1 MNTLL
6 TLPVILPVLT
16 ATLCLFAWNSPKA
29 QCRIGVAGM
38 VALFFATAWLLVKVA
53 GEGVLAVQ
61 LGGWSA
67 PYGISFVAD
76 LFSAIM
82 VCVSAFV
89 GLCVAIFSL
98 ATVDRQRV
106 RKGYYLFVH
115 FMMMGVCGSFLT
127 GDLFNLF
134 VWFEVML
141 ISSFVLMALGGER
154 DQMEG
159 AVKYVA
165 LNLLSSVFF
174 LCAIGILYGNF
185 GTLNMADLALKAHSG
200 IDHSLMNLTSILFL
214 VAFGVKAGLF
224 PLFFWL
230 PASYHTPPVAVSAI
244 FAGLLTKVGVYALIR
259 VFTLIFDASDPFMNP
274 LLIWIAGF
282 TMVTGVLG
290 AVVQFNVRRLLS
302 FHIISQI
309 GYAVVG
315 LAVMTQWALAGAIY
329 FLVHNIFAKTNLFLI
344 SGVTYDRN
352 GTDYLKKMGGLY
364 KKAPFLAILFIIS
377 AFGLAGIPPLSGFFG
392 KFLLVKAGYDA
403 GFYIITSVALG
414 VGVLTLFS
422 MTKIFAEAF
431 WKDVPED
438 APKGSLE
445 WSDSLAKRVALY
457 LPITMMALG
466 TVVIGVFAQPFI
478 ALCMEAG
485 NQLMDR
491 DIYVNAVLEA
501 EYIEAFLNYI
511 TEP

>member
-1 MNTLL
+1 MNWIL
-6 TLPVILPVLT
+6 TLPVILPVFT
-16 ATLCLFAWNSPKA
+16 ATLCLFFWKHPRL
-29 QCRIGVAGM
+29 QCQVGAGGM
-38 VALFFATAWLLVKVA
+38 VALLLATGLLLKEVA
-53 GEGVLAVQ
+53 ENGVVAVQ
-61 LGGWSA
+61 LGGWEA
-67 PYGISFVAD
+67 PFGITFVAD
-76 LFSAIM
+76 AFSAIM
-82 VCVSAFV
+82 VFVSAFV
-89 GLCVAIFSL
+89 GLCVALFSL
-98 ATVDRQRV
+98 ATIDRARV
-106 RKGYYLFVH
+106 RKGYYIFIH

-127 GDLFNLF
+127 GDIFNLF

-154 DQMEG
+154 NQMEG

-174 LCAIGILYGNF
+174 LSAIGILYGNF

-244 FAGLLTKVGVYALIR
+244 FAGLLTKVGIYALIR

-274 LLIWIAGF
+274 LLVWIAGL

-329 FLVHNIFAKTNLFLI
+329 FLVHNILAKTNLFLI

-392 KFLLVKAGYDA
+392 KFVLVKAGYDA
-403 GFYIITSVALG
+403 GFYVITSVALG

-431 WKDVPED
+431 WKDAPEG
-438 APKGSLE
+438 APQGSLE
-445 WSDSLAKRVALY
+445 WSDSVGKRVALY
-457 LPITMMALG
+457 LPIAMMALG
-466 TVVIGVFAQPFI
+466 TVLIGIFAQPVI
-478 ALCMEAG
+478 SLCMEAG
-485 NQLMDR
+485 TQLLDR
-491 DIYVNAVLEA
+491 EIYIGAVLTD
-501 EYIEAFLNYI
+501 EYVETFRNQGIE
-511 TEP
+511 P